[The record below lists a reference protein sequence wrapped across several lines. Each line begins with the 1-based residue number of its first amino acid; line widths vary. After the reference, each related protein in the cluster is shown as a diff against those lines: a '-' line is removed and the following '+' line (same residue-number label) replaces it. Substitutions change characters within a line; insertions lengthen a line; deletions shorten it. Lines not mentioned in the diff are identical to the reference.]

1 MLGRT
6 GPGLKLRQKHALD
19 HRGGAGAMVFPREVI
34 IPTAPARLML
44 ARGRLLAGEAEIAD
58 RDDVLSGTAAIPV
71 GESIELLDIAGRQ
84 PGLPL
89 DPGAQ
94 PRLQRTMGEF
104 ARTGWERGSILGGE
118 ATRT

>member
-19 HRGGAGAMVFPREVI
+19 HRGGAGTMVFPREVI

-44 ARGRLLAGEAEIAD
+44 ARRRLLLASETEIAD
-58 RDDVLSGTAAIPV
+58 RDDVLSGAAAIPV

-84 PGLPL
+84 PGLPR

-94 PRLQRTMGEF
+94 PRLPRTMGEVK
-104 ARTGWERGSILGGE
+104 RTGR
-118 ATRT
+118 